1 MKPDPNG
8 TRPGSGLGL
17 NPGSQGL
24 NLNLGIHNWVC
35 PTKHQS
41 DWRFGSVPT
50 GGCISVKL
58 ENIMETLT
66 LES

>member
-24 NLNLGIHNWVC
+24 NLNLGIHS
-35 PTKHQS
+35 H
-41 DWRFGSVPT
+41 
-50 GGCISVKL
+50 VKA
-58 ENIMETLT
+58 T
-66 LES
+66 